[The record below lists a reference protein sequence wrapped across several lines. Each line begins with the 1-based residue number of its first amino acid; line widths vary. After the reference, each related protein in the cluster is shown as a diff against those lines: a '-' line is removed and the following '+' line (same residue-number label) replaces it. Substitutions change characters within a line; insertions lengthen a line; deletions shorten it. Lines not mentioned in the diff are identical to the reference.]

1 MYEQAAATVVH
12 LGLTGTG
19 EAAYADTERELLKD
33 E

>member
-19 EAAYADTERELLKD
+19 AAAYADVERELFKG